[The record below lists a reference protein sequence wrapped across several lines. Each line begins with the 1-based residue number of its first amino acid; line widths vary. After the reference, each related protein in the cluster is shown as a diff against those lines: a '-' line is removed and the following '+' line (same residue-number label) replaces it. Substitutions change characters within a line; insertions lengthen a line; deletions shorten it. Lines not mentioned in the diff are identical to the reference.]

1 MNPTATEP
9 VQAHKHPAPPAGE
22 KAPWGL
28 KLIAGAK
35 IAKGAALA
43 CLSLGVFDMIHK
55 DLTALALRFVQVAR
69 ISPENKYVELGLE
82 KLGLV
87 EPATLVRLGMLS
99 ALYAS
104 VQLIEGL
111 GLWFGAAWAEYM
123 VVISTGL
130 FVPEECIGIFHHP
143 TWLRLAI
150 LLINAAILVYVV
162 WVVWN
167 RYRQRRPQAVP
178 GPRRRRPRRRDRFDP
193 GARPK
198 WRRRRDSNPR

>member
-1 MNPTATEP
+1 MNEP
-9 VQAHKHPAPPAGE
+9 RQAPPNPPVAAAV

-55 DLTALALRFVQVAR
+55 DLTALALRFVQIAR

-104 VQLIEGL
+104 IQLIEGL

-123 VVISTGL
+123 VVVSTGL
-130 FVPEECIGIFHHP
+130 FVPEECLGLIHHP
-143 TWLRLAI
+143 SGLRLA
-150 LLINAAILVYVV
+150 LLCVNVAILVYVAF
-162 WVVWN
+162 VVWN
-167 RYRQRRPQAVP
+167 RYRERRFSRQA
-178 GPRRRRPRRRDRFDP
+178 
-193 GARPK
+193 GAAAG
-198 WRRRRDSNPR
+198 

>member
-1 MNPTATEP
+1 MDI
-9 VQAHKHPAPPAGE
+9 

-35 IAKGAALA
+35 IVKGAALA
-43 CLSLGVFDMIHK
+43 CLSLGVFDLIHK
-55 DLTALALRFVQVAR
+55 DLTAVAMRFVQEFR

-87 EPATLVRLGMLS
+87 EPSTLIRLGMLS

-130 FVPEECIGIFHHP
+130 FVPEECAALVHHY
-143 TWLRLAI
+143 TWIRLTV
-150 LLINAAILVYVV
+150 LLMNVAILVYVV
-162 WVVWN
+162 HVVWN
-167 RYRQRRPQAVP
+167 RHLARKSQRPAQA
-178 GPRRRRPRRRDRFDP
+178 
-193 GARPK
+193 
-198 WRRRRDSNPR
+198 S

>member
-1 MNPTATEP
+1 MEI
-9 VQAHKHPAPPAGE
+9 
-22 KAPWGL
+22 KAPIGL

-43 CLSLGVFDMIHK
+43 CLSLGVFDLIHK
-55 DLTALALRFVQVAR
+55 NLTAIAQRFVQIAR
-69 ISPENKYVELGLE
+69 ISPENKYVELLLE

-87 EPATLVRLGMLS
+87 EPSTLIRLGMLS

-104 VQLIEGL
+104 IQLIEGL

-130 FVPEECIGIFHHP
+130 FVPEECLGIARHP
-143 TWLRLAI
+143 TWLRLGI

-162 WVVWN
+162 RIVWH
-167 RYRQRRPQAVP
+167 RYRLRKSEKAV
-178 GPRRRRPRRRDRFDP
+178 
-193 GARPK
+193 GAGA
-198 WRRRRDSNPR
+198 SV

>member
-1 MNPTATEP
+1 MKQTMDRPDRAPEAP
-9 VQAHKHPAPPAGE
+9 ASPAPV

-43 CLSLGVFDMIHK
+43 CLSLGVFDLIHK
-55 DLTALALRFVQVAR
+55 DLTAIALRFVQIAR

-99 ALYAS
+99 VLYAS
-104 VQLIEGL
+104 IQLIEGL

-123 VVISTGL
+123 VVVSTGL
-130 FVPEECIGIFHHP
+130 FVPEECLGLIHKPSG
-143 TWLRLAI
+143 LRLA
-150 LLINAAILVYVV
+150 LLGVNVAILAYVAH
-162 WVVWN
+162 VVWN
-167 RYRQRRPQAVP
+167 RYRERRSSRQALK
-178 GPRRRRPRRRDRFDP
+178 
-193 GARPK
+193 GAQA
-198 WRRRRDSNPR
+198 

>member
-1 MNPTATEP
+1 MD
-9 VQAHKHPAPPAGE
+9 K
-22 KAPWGL
+22 KAPIGL
-28 KLIAGAK
+28 KIIAGAK

-43 CLSLGVFDMIHK
+43 CLTLGVFDMIHK

-87 EPATLVRLGMLS
+87 DPSTLVRLGMLS

-130 FVPEECIGIFHHP
+130 FVPEECIGIIRHP
-143 TWLRLAI
+143 SWLRLAI
-150 LLINAAILVYVV
+150 LIINAAILVYVAC
-162 WVVWN
+162 VVWN
-167 RYRQRRPQAVP
+167 RYRHRKSTGENAVTAP
-178 GPRRRRPRRRDRFDP
+178 VAAP
-193 GARPK
+193 
-198 WRRRRDSNPR
+198 